1 MDTHILIFTGRAVKD
16 AEILESK
23 NGNAY
28 AKFSIAVNEFY
39 RTEQKDAKGKGAKA
53 SDTAGKEKTEHDVTY
68 YDCLVFGDK
77 MTKAV
82 GEKVKKGTLMFI
94 EGRPEFGAFLTK
106 NNEPKPDITVIVN
119 NWHSV
124 A

>member
-16 AEILESK
+16 AEVLESK
-23 NGNAY
+23 NGNSY
-28 AKFSIAVNEFY
+28 AKFSVAVNEFY

-53 SDTAGKEKTEHDVTY
+53 EKTEHDVTY
-68 YDCLVFGDK
+68 YDCIVFGDK
-77 MTKAV
+77 MTKAI
-82 GEKVKKGTLMFI
+82 GENVKKGTLMFI

-119 NWHSV
+119 NWHTV